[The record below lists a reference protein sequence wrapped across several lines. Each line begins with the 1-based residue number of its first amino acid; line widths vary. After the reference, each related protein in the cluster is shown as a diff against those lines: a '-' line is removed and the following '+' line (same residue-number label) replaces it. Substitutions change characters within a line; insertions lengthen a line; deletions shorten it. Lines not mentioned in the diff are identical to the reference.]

1 MVFITSSPEYSV
13 LYEDVAAR
21 DFRKL
26 TGVPQ
31 ASDIVLTVKPPK
43 EPPYLSGVA
52 AARMREEEAAA

>member
-13 LYEDVAAR
+13 LYEDVAA
-21 DFRKL
+21 
-26 TGVPQ
+26 VPQ